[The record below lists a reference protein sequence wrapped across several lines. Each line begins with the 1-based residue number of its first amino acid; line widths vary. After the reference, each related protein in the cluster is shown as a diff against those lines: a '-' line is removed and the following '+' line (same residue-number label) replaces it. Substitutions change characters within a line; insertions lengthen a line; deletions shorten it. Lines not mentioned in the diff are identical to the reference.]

1 MNHYVRRDGS
11 PTHCRFDPAISAAV
25 TVRPG
30 DAVRIETVNA
40 FARLPPPD
48 SPEFDA
54 AVSRLDLADGNPLS
68 GPIAVEGAQPGDTI
82 VVRIDAIA
90 VDSAVGLSP
99 VLAEVGVLKERIA
112 PPHVGRFPIAGGAVE
127 LPGGLRSALR
137 PSLGVIGSTPSQPA
151 LSVHAGRHGGN
162 LDDPRLA
169 PGARVYLPVLVPGGG
184 IALGDVHGVQGD
196 GEWRAPIEVDATVDL
211 HIERVIAGTQRDAP
225 WTETA
230 EHWIAYGMEGSIWA
244 SLEGAAHRMV
254 DFLADCCDIT
264 PADAL
269 LALSCVGDLRLC
281 SVPGAVYSAV
291 VRAEMPKA
299 ADPAGRLRF
308 R

>member
-1 MNHYVRRDGS
+1 
-11 PTHCRFDPAISAAV
+11 
-25 TVRPG
+25 
-30 DAVRIETVNA
+30 
-40 FARLPPPD
+40 
-48 SPEFDA
+48 
-54 AVSRLDLADGNPLS
+54 
-68 GPIAVEGAQPGDTI
+68 

-112 PPHVGRFPIAGGAVE
+112 PPHVGRFPIGGGAVE

-211 HIERVIAGTQRDAP
+211 HIERVIKGFQRDAP

-230 EHWIAYGMEGSIWA
+230 EHWIAYGIEGSIWD
-244 SLEGAAHRMV
+244 SLEAAANRMV
-254 DFLADCCDIT
+254 DFLAGCCDIT

-269 LALSCVGDLRLC
+269 LALSSVGDLRLC
-281 SVPGAVYSAV
+281 SVPGEVYSAV

-308 R
+308 D

>member
-1 MNHYVRRDGS
+1 MNHYVRRDGP
-11 PTHCRFDPAISAAV
+11 PTHCVFDPSIPAAV

-30 DAVRIETVNA
+30 DAVRVETLNA
-40 FARLPPPD
+40 FARLPAPD
-48 SPEFDA
+48 SSQFDD

-68 GPIAVEGAQPGDTI
+68 GPIAVEGAQPGDTM

-99 VLAEVGVLKERIA
+99 VLAEVGVLKERIT

-127 LPGGLRSALR
+127 LPGGLRSELR
-137 PSLGVIGSTPSQPA
+137 PSLGVIGSTPSQPV

-162 LDDPRLA
+162 LDDPRLG
-169 PGARVYLPVLVPGGG
+169 PGARVYLPVLVDGGQ
-184 IALGDVHGVQGD
+184 IALGDVHGIQGD
-196 GEWRAPIEVDATVDL
+196 GEWRAPIEVDASVDL
-211 HIERVIAGTQRDAP
+211 TIERVIKRAQRDAP

-230 EHWIAYGMEGSIWA
+230 EHWIAYGIEGSIWD
-244 SLEGAAHRMV
+244 SLEAAAHRMV

-269 LALSCVGDLRLC
+269 LALSSIGDLRLC
-281 SVPGAVYSAV
+281 SVPGEIYNAV
-291 VRAEMPKA
+291 VRAELPKA
-299 ADPAGRLRF
+299 VDPLGRLAF
-308 R
+308 E

>member
-1 MNHYVRRDGS
+1 MKHYVRRDG
-11 PTHCRFDPAISAAV
+11 PATHCVFDPSIPAAV

-30 DAVRIETVNA
+30 DAVRVETVHA
-40 FARLPPPD
+40 FARLPVPD
-48 SPEFDA
+48 SPQFDE

-68 GPIAVEGAQPGDTI
+68 GPIAVEGAHPGDTI
-82 VVRIDAIA
+82 VVRIDAIT
-90 VDSAVGLSP
+90 VDSAIGLSP
-99 VLAEVGVLKERIA
+99 VLAEVGVLKDRIA

-127 LPGGLRSALR
+127 LPGGLRSTLR
-137 PSLGVIGSTPSQPA
+137 PSLGVIGSTPSQPV

-162 LDDPRLA
+162 LDDPRLG
-169 PGARVYLPVLVPGGG
+169 PGARVYLPVLVAGGG
-184 IALGDVHGVQGD
+184 IALGDVHGIQGD
-196 GEWRAPIEVDATVDL
+196 GEWRAPIEVDATIDL
-211 HIERVIAGTQRDAP
+211 TIERVIKGAQRDAP
-225 WTETA
+225 WTETP
-230 EHWIAYGMEGSIWA
+230 EHWIAYGIEGSIWD

-269 LALSCVGDLRLC
+269 LALSSVGDLRLC
-281 SVPGAVYSAV
+281 SVPGDVYSAV

-308 R
+308 G